1 VVTTQFQKGLNHM
14 SEHNYFALTVKAQL
28 EKDPSVLTVTDAD
41 IKRIEQNVAQLRA
54 QRDKESK
61 PGKADLQKEYNQ
73 LRQTL
78 FNLKQDAKCY
88 EQRCNDAA
96 GKVRILEQR
105 ITDLIKLKKDAAA
118 ENNLR
123 GERTH
128 EQGIQRLEA
137 ELLDAQEEFEKN
149 KRYSGQAARALKAFD
164 GHARI
169 EELKCVLDG
178 VSPDAKSAHSG
189 PK

>member
-1 VVTTQFQKGLNHM
+1 M
-14 SEHNYFALTVKAQL
+14 SEENYYGMARRVML
-28 EKDPSVLTVTDAD
+28 EKDPHIFD
-41 IKRIEQNVAQLRA
+41 IDFAKHEQTMKELRA
-54 QRDKESK
+54 KRAAATPP
-61 PGKADLQKEYNQ
+61 PGKADLHKEYNQ

-88 EQRCNDAA
+88 EQRTNDAA

-105 ITDLIKLKKDAAA
+105 ISDLIKLKKDAAA

-123 GERTH
+123 GERTY
-128 EQGIQRLEA
+128 EKGIQGVES

>member
-28 EKDPSVLTVTDAD
+28 EKDPSVLTVTDGD
-41 IKRIEQNVAQLRA
+41 IKRIEQNVAKLRA

-61 PGKADLQKEYNQ
+61 PGKADFQKEYNQ

-78 FNLKQDAKCY
+78 FNLKQDANCY
-88 EQRCNDAA
+88 EQRANDAA
-96 GKVRILEQR
+96 EKIRLLEQR
-105 ITDLIKLKKDAAA
+105 ITEFIKLKKAAA
-118 ENNLR
+118 EAGNLR

-128 EQGIQRLEA
+128 EQAVQRLES
-137 ELLDAQEEFEKN
+137 ELLDAQEGFEKN
-149 KRYSGQAARALKAFD
+149 KRYSGQAARALQAFD
-164 GHARI
+164 GNGRI
-169 EELKCVLDG
+169 EELKGLLDG

>member
-1 VVTTQFQKGLNHM
+1 M

-28 EKDPSVLTVTDAD
+28 EKDPSVLTVTDGD
-41 IKRIEQNVAQLRA
+41 IKRIEQNAAKLRA
-54 QRDKESK
+54 QRDAAAPP

-73 LRQTL
+73 LRQQL

>member
-1 VVTTQFQKGLNHM
+1 M

-28 EKDPSVLTVTDAD
+28 EKDPSVLTVTDGD
-41 IKRIEQNVAQLRA
+41 IKRIEQNVAKLRA

-61 PGKADLQKEYNQ
+61 PGKADLQREYNQ

-105 ITDLIKLKKDAAA
+105 ITDLIKLKKDASA